1 MSKKTITDLHQKFE
15 DSFELIKLQKENY
28 ALNET
33 IDKLLK
39 EIDCLK
45 SSPVPKVENKLIKIH
60 TTPEEEIL
68 DQQIMR
74 LRQASQTRM
83 LEVNEAKMLDL
94 YIKNKRLLEE
104 KSTINADFSPLTS
117 DNMTNEQLFQLIESQ
132 KNVSSEENQ
141 DTE

>member
-15 DSFELIKLQKENY
+15 DSFELIKLQKENTG
-28 ALNET
+28 LHQT
-33 IDKLLK
+33 IDTLLK
-39 EIDCLK
+39 EIDSLK
-45 SSPVPKVENKLIKIH
+45 SSPVPKAENKLIKIH
-60 TTPEEEIL
+60 TTAEEEIL

-74 LRQASQTRM
+74 LRSVSQTRM

-104 KSTINADFSPLTS
+104 KSTINAEFNALSEE
-117 DNMTNEQLFQLIESQ
+117 NVTNEQLFQLIESQ
-132 KNVSSEENQ
+132 KNVSNEKDE